1 MDTCAF
7 DTAEGDGEVSIK
19 PILFNTEMVQAN
31 LDGRKNNTR
40 RIMKPQPVDKE
51 YCNHEMVTFND
62 MLPGYYDGDYTCAC
76 RTCGYGVGPSGESMF
91 KPPYVPGD
99 ILYVRETWRI
109 QAAHRFDADVRIE
122 FKAGGPMATIQ
133 FPGCRSQG
141 TERREY
147 DSFLQKWD
155 RPGWCPSIHM
165 PKEAARLFL
174 KVTNVRV
181 ERLQDITPEQARA
194 EGCDGRCNCPSS
206 GSSGSLSCVIRDF
219 SVEKF
224 KTVWDSTIK
233 PADLDKYGWNANPWV
248 WVIEY
253 ERCEKPKEDV

>member
-1 MDTCAF
+1 M
-7 DTAEGDGEVSIK
+7 IMK
-19 PILFNTEMVQAN
+19 PILFNTEMVKAI
-31 LDGRKNNTR
+31 LEGRKTVTR
-40 RIMKPQPVDKE
+40 RVMKPQPVDTE

-76 RTCGYGVGPSGESMF
+76 RKCGYGVCMSGESVF

-109 QAAHRFDADVRIE
+109 QAAHRFEADVRIE

-165 PKEAARLFL
+165 PKEAARLFR

-181 ERLQDITPEQARA
+181 ERLQDIDSEGIRA
-194 EGCDGRCNCPSS
+194 EGLNTLAVHVGDMEISQREFAR
-206 GSSGSLSCVIRDF
+206 L
-219 SVEKF
+219 
-224 KTVWDSTIK
+224 WDSTIK
-233 PADLDKYGWNANPWV
+233 PADLPLYGWDANPWV

-253 ERCEKPKEDV
+253 ERCEKPVEVNCNG